1 MSRRIVMRM
10 LPDVSGELGV
20 HNPAE
25 RHKPEREASDGT
37 LSNSRAHKLLSKR
50 YCLFRPLFLNPCDR
64 VVDLLFSQ
72 QPALDIFLHAA
83 FLIDEDADG

>member
-1 MSRRIVMRM
+1 MSRRIVMLM
-10 LPDVSGELGV
+10 LPHVGGELGV

-25 RHKPEREASDGT
+25 RHKPEREASDDT
-37 LSNSRAHKLLSKR
+37 LPNSMDHKLLPKR
-50 YCLFRPLFLNPCDR
+50 DGLFRSLFLNPRDR